1 MSQLEFYTGLSALW
15 IALAWLPY
23 ILDRIMVRGLLG
35 AMANPSPDLPAQS
48 AWAVRAMAA
57 HKVAVEAFVA
67 FGPLAVLAMIRLPD
81 DGYPGILA
89 MTFFIGIFAHYWIYV
104 AGITVLRTLSF
115 ALAALSTA
123 ALGLR
128 VLGWI

>member
-1 MSQLEFYTGLSALW
+1 MSQLEFFTGLSALW
-15 IALAWLPY
+15 IALAWVPY
-23 ILDRIMVRGLLG
+23 ILDRIMVRGLMG
-35 AMANPSPDLPAQS
+35 AFANPGPELEPQS
-48 AWAVRAMAA
+48 QWAVRAMAA

-67 FGPLAVLAMIRLPD
+67 FAPLAVLAMLRMPE
-81 DGYPGILA
+81 DGYPGVLA
-89 MTFFIGIFAHYWIYV
+89 MTFFIGIFAHYWIYL
-104 AGITVLRTLSF
+104 AGIVVLRTLSF

>member
-35 AMANPSPDLPAQS
+35 AMANPSPDLPPQS

-104 AGITVLRTLSF
+104 AGIVVVRTLSF